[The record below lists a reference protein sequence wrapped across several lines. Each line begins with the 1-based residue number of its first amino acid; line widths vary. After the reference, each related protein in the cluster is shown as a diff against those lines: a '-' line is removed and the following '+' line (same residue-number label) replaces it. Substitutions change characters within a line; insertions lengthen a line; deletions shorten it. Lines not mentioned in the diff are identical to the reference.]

1 MNVDSLKD
9 FLDSQRRYDDL
20 LIALYQHRNLG
31 GIPYESAMEILGGEE
46 KNGEA
51 KLKTFLS
58 VKRLGL
64 ETDTGIILDPLL
76 RDVYEKVL
84 HSNILLSNEAVSR
97 IRPEVEDLCNQWDA
111 CETALDKRSLISSLY
126 QVLERIPS
134 GLEQSISDLTRLMEE
149 DYKAAISLSLKRA
162 KLNTLAERA
171 KQTQKLLDESHK
183 LLSDE
188 THKLRTV
195 ILKDPEANTFMIA
208 SVLSRA
214 KEQLFNASES
224 LIEVTRRL
232 QEYISKVER
241 ATRVAKRA
249 HLLAKKISYGT
260 LDTET
265 TFPIVLKE
273 YEDIG
278 RKSETYVMVNK
289 VDVPSL
295 IEEGLFLDELYLIAS
310 GQMQGKDPINRCAPA
325 IDFDE
330 VNARPEKQLIPFRP
344 DYRKLFRSFGAQG
357 KDLFAFLIDYDFNQ
371 DVPVWQRI
379 EIFAHYCASP
389 EFQRLLEIAAGKTGN
404 YIYTSPVSGKRI
416 SLDYQI
422 VNYR

>member
-1 MNVDSLKD
+1 MRIDSLKE
-9 FLDSQRRYDDL
+9 FLDVQRRYGDL
-20 LIALYQHRNLG
+20 IIALYQHRNLG
-31 GIPYESAMEILGGEE
+31 GIPYESALEICGGEE

-64 ETDTGIILDPLL
+64 ETDAGIILDPLL

-84 HSNILLSNEAVSR
+84 HSNVILSDEAVSR
-97 IRPEVEDLCNQWDA
+97 IRPEVENLCNEWDA
-111 CETALDKRSLISSLY
+111 CETVIDKRNLISSLY
-126 QVLERIPS
+126 QVIERIPS
-134 GLEQSISDLTRLMEE
+134 GLEQSIGDLTRLMEE

-171 KQTQKLLDESHK
+171 KQIQKLLNESHG

-195 ILKDPEANTFMIA
+195 ILRDPEANTFMI
-208 SVLSRA
+208 SDVLARA
-214 KEQLFNASES
+214 KSQLFAASES

-260 LDTET
+260 LETET
-265 TFPIVLKE
+265 TFLDVMRQ

-295 IEEGLFLDELYLIAS
+295 VEEGRFLDELFLISS
-310 GQMQGKDPINRCAPA
+310 GALQGKEVNRTAPP
-325 IDFDE
+325 IDFEE
-330 VNARPEKQLIPFRP
+330 VTARPDKEHAPYRP
-344 DYRKLFRSFGAQG
+344 DYRKLFRSFSAQG
-357 KDLFAFLIDYDFNQ
+357 KDLFSFLIDYDFKE

-379 EIFAHYCASP
+379 EIFTYYCASP
-389 EFQRLLEIAAGKTGN
+389 EFQRTLDFVAGKTGN

-416 SLDYQI
+416 SLDFQI
-422 VNYR
+422 VNNR

>member
-1 MNVDSLKD
+1 MRIDSLKE
-9 FLDSQRRYDDL
+9 FLDLQRRYDDL
-20 LIALYQHRNLG
+20 IIALYQHRNLG
-31 GIPYESAMEILGGEE
+31 GIPYESALELCGGEE

-58 VKRLGL
+58 AKRLGL
-64 ETDTGIILDPLL
+64 ETDAGIILDPLL

-84 HSNILLSNEAVSR
+84 HSNILLSDEAVSR
-97 IRPEVEDLCNQWDA
+97 IRPEVEKLCNEWDA
-111 CETALDKRSLISSLY
+111 CESVLDKRNLISELY

-134 GLEQSISDLTRLMEE
+134 GLEQSIGDLTRMMEE

-162 KLNTLAERA
+162 KLNALAVRA
-171 KQTQKLLDESHK
+171 KQIQKLLDESHN

-195 ILKDPEANTFMIA
+195 ILRDPEANTFMI
-208 SVLSRA
+208 SDVLARA
-214 KEQLFNASES
+214 KNQLHDSSES

-260 LDTET
+260 LETET
-265 TFPIVLKE
+265 TFLDVIKQ
-273 YEDIG
+273 YEDTG
-278 RKSETYVMVNK
+278 RKSETYVKVSK
-289 VDVPSL
+289 VDVPAL
-295 IEEGLFLDELYLIAS
+295 VEEGRFTDELMLIAS
-310 GQMQGKDPINRCAPA
+310 GELLGKEVNRTAPA
-325 IDFDE
+325 IDFE
-330 VNARPEKQLIPFRP
+330 QAKARPEKERIPYRP
-344 DYRKLFRSFGAQG
+344 DYRKLFRSFSAQG
-357 KDLFAFLIDYDFNQ
+357 KDLFSFLIDYDFRA

-379 EIFAHYCASP
+379 ELFAYYCASP
-389 EFQRLLEIAAGKTGN
+389 EFQRTLDFPAGKTGH
-404 YIYTSPVSGKRI
+404 YIYTSPLSGKRI

-422 VNYR
+422 ANNR